1 MVSLFH
7 ILFPSSKSKSV
18 ADSLTNA
25 VDKIRAYIELD
36 AVKRSELELELNA
49 YEEIV
54 RKRNEMTDDL
64 QKSHG
69 VHQQQ

>member
-1 MVSLFH
+1 M
-7 ILFPSSKSKSV
+7 
-18 ADSLTNA
+18 TNA

-49 YEEIV
+49 YEKVV
-54 RKRNEMTDDL
+54 RKRNEMTDDDL